1 MVLPP
6 PPQPPPS
13 QAEGG
18 LLGIGA
24 FVIGL
29 IGLVISIIPFIG
41 IYAAP
46 LTVLAIILGAIG
58 LRRPEG
64 RGFSIA
70 GLSCG
75 LIGSGIVICWLLV
88 FRVAD
93 DAFNES
99 KVRIAKVGVDR
110 LVQDA
115 YPQWQLAHDDKPCP
129 DSLAEL
135 ARYLGMNDHDLKDP
149 WGTPYKIFCG
159 AGHLPAGVSA
169 GIAVVSLGEDRR
181 ENTAD
186 DIRSWERLRLR

>member
-1 MVLPP
+1 MALLP

-18 LLGIGA
+18 LPGVGA

-46 LTVLAIILGAIG
+46 LTVLAVILGAIG

-70 GLSCG
+70 GLTCG

-93 DAFNES
+93 DAFHES
-99 KVRIAKVGVDR
+99 KVRIAKIGVDR
-110 LVQDA
+110 LVQEA

-135 ARYLGMNDHDLKDP
+135 ARYIGINDLSDP
-149 WGTPYKIFCG
+149 WGTPYKFFCG
-159 AGHLPAGVSA
+159 ANLPAGVKT
-169 GIAVVSLGEDRR
+169 GIAVASFGADRQ
-181 ENTAD
+181 ENTD
-186 DIRSWERLRLR
+186 DDVRSWERLR